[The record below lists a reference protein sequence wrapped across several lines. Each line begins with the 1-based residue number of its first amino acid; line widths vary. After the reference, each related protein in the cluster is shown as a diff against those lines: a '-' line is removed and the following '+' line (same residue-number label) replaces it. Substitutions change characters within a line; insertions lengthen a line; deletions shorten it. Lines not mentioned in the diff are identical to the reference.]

1 VAKKTKE
8 VKMCQKK
15 EKNFTKKTLIELI
28 LLLVTLF
35 FVVIL
40 FTQCSTKPSPLN
52 LPPLKVNRPEP
63 KKPTPPP
70 PPPPAPKKAKDK
82 VAEEGIVMGLAC
94 GIEGGVEGGIEG
106 EVEGGVVS
114 GVLGAPGTDTTYAL
128 RANMDMKACG
138 TYYFM
143 AEPSHSFNT
152 EEYSRIYESRFLETL
167 DNPLSTFSIDVDT
180 GSYANVRRFLNHSQ
194 LPPKDAVRIE
204 EMINYFEYDYPQ
216 PQGKQPFS
224 VNTQLAACPWNSSA
238 QLLHIGI
245 RGKRLESNELPPS
258 NLVFLLDVSG
268 SMTPPNKLPL
278 LISSFKL
285 LVKELTS
292 KDKVAIV
299 VYAGA
304 AGLVLPSTPGD
315 QKEKILEILDKLNA
329 GGSTAGGAG
338 IQLAYKIAE
347 ENFIRE
353 GNNRIILATDGDFN
367 VGVSSTSELIRMT
380 EEKKE
385 KGIFLTTLGFGVGNY
400 KDGRLEQLADKGNGS
415 YHYID
420 NILEG
425 KKIFVRDLKGTL
437 FTIAKD
443 VKIQVEFNP
452 TKIKSYRLVGYENRT
467 LQKEDFDDDKKD
479 AGELGAGHTVTALYE
494 IIPVNS
500 QGKVSASGSL
510 RFQETRVKP
519 EAFKTEEIALVK
531 LRYKQPQGT
540 VSRLITHPVNWENQE
555 NSKDSDNLRFSAAV
569 AMFGMLLRDSE
580 HAGNATYDN
589 VLNLAKSA
597 SGEDKYG
604 YRSEFLRLVSI
615 AKELTQK

>member
-1 VAKKTKE
+1 
-8 VKMCQKK
+8 MIQKK
-15 EKNFTKKTLIELI
+15 EKHFTKKTLIELI
-28 LLLVTLF
+28 FLLVTLF
-35 FVVIL
+35 VVVIL
-40 FTQCSTKPSPLN
+40 FTQCSTKK
-52 LPPLKVNRPEP
+52 PPLKQPPVKLNRPEP
-63 KKPTPPP
+63 PKPTPPP
-70 PPPPAPKKAKDK
+70 LPPPAPKKAKQ
-82 VAEEGIVMGLAC
+82 ARLAYP
-94 GIEGGVEGGIEG
+94 IEIPDGEIADVGVEGGI
-106 EVEGGVVS
+106 VS
-114 GVLGAPGTDTTYAL
+114 GVLGAPSSFGMDDSN
-128 RANMDMKACG
+128 ANMNMKACG
-138 TYYFM
+138 TSYFM
-143 AEPSHSFNT
+143 SEPSHPFNT
-152 EEYSRIYESRFLETL
+152 EEYSRLYESRFLEAL

-204 EMINYFEYDYPQ
+204 EMINYFVYDYPQ
-216 PQGKQPFS
+216 PQGKHPFS
-224 VNTQLAACPWNSSA
+224 VNTRLAVCPWNSSA

-245 RGKRLESNELPPS
+245 RGKSLESEKIPPS

-268 SMTPPNKLPL
+268 SMTPANKLPL
-278 LISSFKL
+278 LVSSFKL

-304 AGLVLPSTPGD
+304 AGLVLASTPGD
-315 QKEKILEILDKLNA
+315 QKDKILGVLDMLDA

-338 IQLAYKIAE
+338 IKLAYKIAE
-347 ENFIRE
+347 ENFIQK

-367 VGVSSTSELIRMT
+367 VGVSSTSELVRMI
-380 EEKKE
+380 EEKRE
-385 KGIFLTTLGFGVGNY
+385 KGIFLTTLGFGIGNY

-425 KKIFVRDLKGTL
+425 KKVFVRDLKGTL

-452 TKIKSYRLVGYENRT
+452 AKVKSYRLVGYENRK

-494 IIPVNS
+494 IIPADPEKTVPD
-500 QGKVSASGSL
+500 SASL

-519 EAFKTEEIALVK
+519 EAFKTDEMALAK
-531 LRYKQPQGT
+531 LRYKQPRGT
-540 VSRLITHPVNWENQE
+540 VSQLITHPVNWETQE
-555 NSKDSDNLRFSAAV
+555 NNKGSDNLRFSAAV

-580 HAGNATYDN
+580 HSGNATYDN
-589 VLNLAKSA
+589 VLSLAKSA
-597 SGEDKYG
+597 AGEDKYG

-615 AKELTQK
+615 AKELKE

>member
-1 VAKKTKE
+1 
-8 VKMCQKK
+8 MYQKK

-28 LLLVTLF
+28 LLFATLF

-40 FTQCSTKPSPLN
+40 ITQCSTKPSTLK

-63 KKPTPPP
+63 QKPTPPP
-70 PPPPAPKKAKDK
+70 LPAPKKTKDK
-82 VAEEGIVMGLAC
+82 AEEEGIVMGLAC
-94 GIEGGVEGGIEG
+94 GIEGGVDGGIEG
-106 EVEGGVVS
+106 EVEGGFVS
-114 GVLGAPGTDTTYAL
+114 GVLGAPPVYGMDASK
-128 RANMDMKACG
+128 ANMDMKTG
-138 TYYFM
+138 GISYSM
-143 AEPSHSFNT
+143 SEPPDTFNT

-216 PQGKQPFS
+216 PQDKHPFS
-224 VNTQLAACPWNSSA
+224 VNTQLAVCPWNSSA

-245 RGKRLESNELPPS
+245 RGKNLESKELPPS

-285 LVKELTS
+285 LVKELAS
-292 KDKVAIV
+292 KDKAAIV

-315 QKEKILEILDKLNA
+315 QKDKILEILDKLNA

-338 IQLAYKIAE
+338 IRLAYKIAE
-347 ENFIRE
+347 ENFIQE

-367 VGVSSTSELIRMT
+367 VGVSSTSELIRLI
-380 EEKKE
+380 EEKRE
-385 KGIFLTTLGFGVGNY
+385 KGIFLTTLGFGMDNY

-425 KKIFVRDLKGTL
+425 KKVFVRDLKGTL

-452 TKIKSYRLVGYENRT
+452 AKVKSYRLVGYENRT

-500 QGKVSASGSL
+500 REKVSTPGSL

-519 EAFKTEEIALVK
+519 EAFKTDEIALVK

-540 VSRLITHPVNWENQE
+540 VSRLITHPVNWENQDI
-555 NSKDSDNLRFSAAV
+555 SKGSDNLRFSAAI

-580 HAGNATYDN
+580 HSGNATYDN
-589 VLNLAKSA
+589 VLDLAKSA

>member
-1 VAKKTKE
+1 
-8 VKMCQKK
+8 MSQKK
-15 EKNFTKKTLIELI
+15 VKHFTEKTLIELI

-40 FTQCSTKPSPLN
+40 FTQCSPKPKPLKQ
-52 LPPLKVNRPEP
+52 PPLKVNHPKP

-70 PPPPAPKKAKDK
+70 PPQPAPKKAKK
-82 VAEEGIVMGLAC
+82 ARLVVPEEIPEEEVGFDF
-94 GIEGGVEGGIEG
+94 GVEGGIA
-106 EVEGGVVS
+106 GGIS
-114 GVLGAPGTDTTYAL
+114 GAPATRFGS
-128 RANMDMKACG
+128 MKMNRRACG
-138 TYYFM
+138 TSYFM
-143 AEPSHSFNT
+143 SEPSRTFNT
-152 EEYSRIYESRFLETL
+152 EEYSRIYESRFLHAL

-194 LPPKDAVRIE
+194 IPPKDAVRIE

-216 PQGKQPFS
+216 PRDKHPFS
-224 VNTQLAACPWNSSA
+224 VNTQLADCPWNSSA

-245 RGKRLESNELPPS
+245 KGKSLESKKLPPS

-268 SMTPPNKLPL
+268 SMTSYNKLPL
-278 LISSFKL
+278 LVSSFKL

-292 KDKVAIV
+292 KDKVAVV

-304 AGLVLPSTPGD
+304 AGVVLPSTPGD
-315 QKEKILEILDKLNA
+315 QQDKILEVLDTLSA

-347 ENFIRE
+347 ENFIQK

-367 VGVSSTSELIRMT
+367 VGVSSTSELVRII
-380 EEKKE
+380 EEKRE
-385 KGIFLTTLGFGVGNY
+385 KGIFLTTLGFGMGNY

-425 KKIFVRDLKGTL
+425 KKVFVRDLKGTL

-452 TKIKSYRLVGYENRT
+452 AKVKSYRLLGYENRK

-494 IIPVNS
+494 IIPVNP
-500 QGKVSASGSL
+500 QENVSSSASL
-510 RFQETRVKP
+510 RFQENRVKP
-519 EAFKTEEIALVK
+519 EAFKTDEIALVK

-540 VSRLITHPVNWENQE
+540 VSQLITHPVNWEEDKNKKGS
-555 NSKDSDNLRFSAAV
+555 NNLRFSAAV
-569 AMFGMLLRDSE
+569 AMFGMLLRGSE
-580 HAGNATYDN
+580 HSGNATYDN
-589 VLNLAKSA
+589 VLSLAKSA

-615 AKELTQK
+615 ARELIQK

>member
-1 VAKKTKE
+1 
-8 VKMCQKK
+8 MCQKK

-28 LLLVTLF
+28 LLLATLF

-40 FTQCSTKPSPLN
+40 FTQCSSKSVPLKP
-52 LPPLKVNRPEP
+52 PPLKVNRPMP
-63 KKPTPPP
+63 QKPTP
-70 PPPPAPKKAKDK
+70 PPPPAPKKGKNK
-82 VAEEGIVMGLAC
+82 VSEEAIVMGLAC
-94 GIEGGVEGGIEG
+94 GVEGGIEG
-106 EVEGGVVS
+106 GVEGGVVS
-114 GVLGAPGTDTTYAL
+114 GVLGAPPVYGMDASK
-128 RANMDMKACG
+128 ANMDMKACG
-138 TYYFM
+138 TSYFM
-143 AEPSHSFNT
+143 SEPSHSFNT
-152 EEYSRIYESRFLETL
+152 EEYSRIYENRFLETL

-216 PQGKQPFS
+216 PQGEHPFS

-245 RGKRLESNELPPS
+245 RGKNLESKELPPS

-268 SMTPPNKLPL
+268 SMMPPNKLPL

-315 QKEKILEILDKLNA
+315 QKEKILEILDKLIA

-347 ENFIRE
+347 ENFIQE

-367 VGVSSTSELIRMT
+367 VGVSSTSELIRMI
-380 EEKKE
+380 EEKRE
-385 KGIFLTTLGFGVGNY
+385 KGIFLTTLGFGMDNY

-443 VKIQVEFNP
+443 VKIQVEFNLA
-452 TKIKSYRLVGYENRT
+452 KVKSYRLVGYENRI

-500 QGKVSASGSL
+500 REKVSASGSL
-510 RFQETRVKP
+510 RFQETCVKP
-519 EAFKTEEIALVK
+519 EAFKTDEIALVK
-531 LRYKQPQGT
+531 LRYKQPRGT

-555 NSKDSDNLRFSAAV
+555 NSKGTDNLRFSAAV
-569 AMFGMLLRDSE
+569 AMFGMLLRDSD
-580 HAGNATYDN
+580 HVGNATYDN
-589 VLNLAKSA
+589 VLSLAKSA

-615 AKELTQK
+615 AKEFTQK